1 MDAVDFH
8 DQVTTPVTRAPAL
21 SAAGLAEATDAELA
35 KHVHAVTSWVGQIYV
50 PAPATVALGA
60 AIDSTTQMNEVGL
73 PGAKTIIGL
82 TGPNGAGKSTLCHR
96 WAGEFYRRHVASF
109 PADVHGLPRWQPPR
123 GVNGQQGSKAVVVPV
138 AWINLQADAKIKEL
152 DVQLLRFL
160 RLGVSGT
167 ARDLSLRAVQA
178 LRDHRV
184 RALVIDDVHLL
195 DLSVRGG
202 RGVLDHLKHLNTE
215 LGEHGGS
222 LVLIG
227 ANLEYTDLISDPQIA
242 TRLHLHRLDPYPVT
256 TKDEAQ
262 VWSDVIRTIEPLL
275 LPALPAADV
284 GGLERLAK
292 PLHAMTG
299 GYLGELIDILKR
311 AVIIAVQTKAGEI
324 TREVLE
330 ACPRSHRALTMQAP
344 R

>member
-8 DQVTTPVTRAPAL
+8 DQVTASPTQPPSF
-21 SAAGLAEATDAELA
+21 SAADLAEATDTELSR
-35 KHVHAVTSWVGQIYV
+35 HVTTVMSWVGGVYV
-50 PAPATVALGA
+50 PVPATVTLA
-60 AIDSTTQMNEVGL
+60 AQLDDTTLMNEVGL
-73 PGAKTIIGL
+73 PGAKTIVGL

-96 WAGEFYRRHVASF
+96 WAGEFYRRNIASF
-109 PADVHGLPRWQPPR
+109 TADVHGLPRWQPPH
-123 GVNGQQGSKAVVVPV
+123 GQAGSKAVVVPV

-222 LVLIG
+222 LIMIG
-227 ANLEYTDLISDPQIA
+227 ANLEQTDLISDPQIA

-256 TKDEAQ
+256 TPDEGAAWKE
-262 VWSDVIRTIEPLL
+262 VVRAVEPLL
-275 LPALPAADV
+275 LPGLPAAGAGVLD
-284 GGLERLAK
+284 GFAK
-292 PLHAMTG
+292 RLHAMTG
-299 GYLGELIDILKR
+299 GYLGELVDILKR
-311 AVIIAVQTKAGEI
+311 AVIIATATRTGTITAG
-324 TREVLE
+324 VLD
-330 ACPRSHRALTMQAP
+330 ACPRSHRALTVQAH